1 MIKEKKRAK
10 GESKVKIQ
18 KKEKKIEIKRV
29 KKDKKIKIQ
38 IKMMSNII
46 KKLEIIGVKLQMIRI
61 ISVRSC
67 CAIVRAYVRP
77 SSQYLFSP
85 QEGRVIR
92 FHYCF
97 YDYFFVFLS
106 C

>member
-29 KKDKKIKIQ
+29 KKDKKIKMQ
-38 IKMMSNII
+38 IKMMSIII
-46 KKLEIIGVKLQMIRI
+46 KKLEIIGVKLQMRI

-67 CAIVRAYVRP
+67 CAIVRA

-85 QEGRVIR
+85 QEGRVVR
-92 FHYCF
+92 FYYCF